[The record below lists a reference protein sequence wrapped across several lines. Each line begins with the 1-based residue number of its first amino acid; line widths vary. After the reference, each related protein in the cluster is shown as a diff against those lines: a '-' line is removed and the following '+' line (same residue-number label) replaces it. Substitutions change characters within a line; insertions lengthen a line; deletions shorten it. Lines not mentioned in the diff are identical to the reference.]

1 MKLFSSARACFLLA
15 AAAATVGVVR
25 SQTLVTSGMDPAH
38 PALFPE
44 GTLVYGFFDDCQCW
58 YRGKVDEFVLGDPSV
73 YTVRWSDDMTTDYFD
88 SDLDKLMDVVNN
100 AADFVAT
107 VGENPD
113 DAPPQVYMEGTPVYY
128 HFDDDH
134 GWYYGTISD
143 FDDDDGDGY
152 KVVWSDGSKQT
163 YSDLRQ
169 VKTMVS
175 QAIAQV
181 ISGGDDPDIVFEV
194 GTPVRYKFPKNWWD
208 GEITSYS
215 ASKGEYKVTWSD
227 GSWNKYADVKAVKQM
242 VDQGA
247 LWKVGYEDVPEQVY
261 SIGSL
266 VYTEF
271 PDNFREYY
279 VATCSTCAGSTSTC
293 LATETIHSLFRGVF
307 A

>member
-1 MKLFSSARACFLLA
+1 MRPF
-15 AAAATVGVVR
+15 
-25 SQTLVTSGMDPAH
+25 
-38 PALFPE
+38 
-44 GTLVYGFFDDCQCW
+44 
-58 YRGKVDEFVLGDPSV
+58 
-73 YTVRWSDDMTTDYFD
+73 
-88 SDLDKLMDVVNN
+88 
-100 AADFVAT
+100 
-107 VGENPD
+107 
-113 DAPPQVYMEGTPVYY
+113 APKGLEQN

-247 LWKVGYEDVPEQVY
+247 LWKVGYEDVPDQVY

-266 VYTEF
+266 VYAEF

-279 VATCSTCAGSTSTC
+279 VATCSTCAGSTC